1 MNRKFMLVLCAS
13 VLASYGIVQAQWQ
26 VGPHIVVSIP
36 QADFE
41 NASAV
46 GGGFGV
52 KANREVSE
60 LITLRSDFSYISYG
74 KEFKPVFDGNGNPLL
89 DFFGFP
95 YIAEFR
101 NEGYR
106 LIGGPQLNLHALGL
120 RFYSAL
126 EGGLYYYRTNVNIP
140 TEFQLVSRSDNNNF
154 AWGWNINGGFQFDI
168 GLGPWLDFSLEYH
181 TVYNVPQVVEDK
193 ITEETTK
200 VDIDLTE
207 FAIKFGVNFTL
218 D

>member
-1 MNRKFMLVLCAS
+1 MLCTF
-13 VLASYGIVQAQWQ
+13 VLASHGIVRAQWQ
-26 VGPHIVVSIP
+26 VGPHIIVSIP

-52 KANREVSE
+52 KANRELSE
-60 LITLRSDFSYISYG
+60 LFTLRGDFSYISYG
-74 KEFKPVFDGNGNPLL
+74 KEFKPLL
-89 DFFGFP
+89 DNQGRPIGDVFGP
-95 YIAEFR
+95 YIAELR

-106 LIGGPQLNLHALGL
+106 LIGGPQLNLQALGL
-120 RFYSAL
+120 RLYSAL

-140 TEFQLVSRSDNNNF
+140 TAFQLVSRSDNNNF

-181 TVYNVPQVVEDK
+181 TVYNVPQVIEDE
-193 ITEETTK
+193 ITEATTK

-207 FAIKFGVNFTL
+207 FAVKFGVNFTL

>member
-1 MNRKFMLVLCAS
+1 MKRKFIPILCTM
-13 VLASYGIVQAQWQ
+13 VLASHGIAQAQWQ

-41 NASAV
+41 NASDV

-52 KANREVSE
+52 KATRELSE
-60 LITLRSDFSYISYG
+60 YFSLRGDFSYISYG
-74 KEFKPVFDGNGNPLL
+74 KEFKPVL
-89 DFFGFP
+89 DSEGRPIGDIFGP

-106 LIGGPQLNLHALGL
+106 LIGGPQLNLMAAGL
-120 RFYSAL
+120 RLYGAL

-140 TEFQLVSRSDNNNF
+140 TTFQLVSRSDNNNF
-154 AWGWNINGGFQFDI
+154 ALGWNINGGLQFDI
-168 GLGPWLDFSLEYH
+168 GLGPWIDLNLEYH
-181 TVYNVPQVVEDK
+181 TVYNVPQVVEDD

-207 FAIKFGVNFTL
+207 FAVTFGVNFFL